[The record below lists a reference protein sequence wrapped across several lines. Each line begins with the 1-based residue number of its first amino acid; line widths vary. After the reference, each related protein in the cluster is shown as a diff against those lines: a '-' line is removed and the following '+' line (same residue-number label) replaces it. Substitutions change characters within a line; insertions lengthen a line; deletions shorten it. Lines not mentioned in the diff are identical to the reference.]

1 MISITTDL
9 SGLTKAQRFVL
20 AYRGRINH
28 VTAYAM
34 NDAGK
39 AAKQAVA
46 DRIFPLIEGG
56 PTNWTRR
63 GLIHTFA
70 KPSNLQTWVGFHYGA
85 GSMQESGFSPKGGG
99 IPSGRYMGL
108 NARGGDRRPKSS
120 ELQLRRSGV
129 IRSNDF
135 ITPAKGGVRIDAR
148 GNVSGPAY
156 QQMVSRL
163 RGFTTAGSNQNSGA
177 SKRGKIDYFI
187 RRDLGAAEGF
197 IAKRAGRRPRGN
209 TGKGS
214 GNPGRPATVRYPRGF
229 VAAFW
234 LVDQPN
240 YERRFPI
247 QPTIE
252 AAFNRAFPPALR
264 ARVEYEM
271 RKAR

>member
-1 MISITTDL
+1 MISLTADI
-9 SGLTKAQRFVL
+9 SGLTKLERFVL

-28 VTAYAM
+28 VTAYAI

-46 DRIFPLIEGG
+46 DRILPLIKGG
-56 PTNWTRR
+56 PTNWTKR

-70 KPSNLQTWVGFHYGA
+70 KPANLQSWVGFHYGK
-85 GSMQESGFSPKGGG
+85 GEIEDSNFTPKANG
-99 IPSGRYMGL
+99 IPSGRYMGI
-108 NARGGDRRPKSS
+108 NARGGDRRPKST

-156 QQMVSRL
+156 QQMISRM
-163 RGFTTAGSNQNSGA
+163 RGFSADGSDQNSGA
-177 SKRGKIDYFI
+177 SKRGKIDYFL

-197 IAKRAGRRPRGN
+197 IAKRVGSRPRGN

-214 GNPGRPATVRYPRGF
+214 GRRGRPATVRYPRGF
-229 VAAFW
+229 RPAFW
-234 LVDQPN
+234 IVDQPN

-247 QPTIE
+247 RPTIE
-252 AAFNRAFPPALR
+252 ASFNRAFPPALR